1 MILKINL
8 FFIILN
14 YSYCSFNEN
23 LINKKPNNFLR
34 KLCCCF
40 KKKNPLEQ
48 EEEEAQDKAFI
59 YSTSDI
65 KNNKLT
71 FSSQN
76 NETSN
81 SDSKLVVPN
90 SK

>member
-23 LINKKPNNFLR
+23 LISKKQNNSNFFK

-40 KKKNPLEQ
+40 KKNNPLEQ
-48 EEEEAQDKAFI
+48 EEDEDFI
-59 YSTSDI
+59 YSTSKI
-65 KNNKLT
+65 KNSKLT

-81 SDSKLVVPN
+81 SDSKLVVP
-90 SK
+90 K